1 MEELNETGELRILLD
16 DFPVRVRNFH
26 SSKLIYK
33 IFTLCKYAL
42 SNKAEPPFIF
52 IVFFFHFFESILWLH
67 GFLTQMVCH
76 HSSIQYTCTT
86 RNKTQ
91 HQIVQCVVATS
102 LSPISN
108 VEEARTVLPTTS
120 PLNSEP
126 SNAQSATR
134 MACNFAPSAMLMM
147 TEHYSLI
154 SLVFVCCQ

>member
-33 IFTLCKYAL
+33 FFTLCKYAL
-42 SNKAEPPFIF
+42 NNKAESPFIF
-52 IVFFFHFFESILWLH
+52 YCFLHFFESILWLH

-86 RNKTQ
+86 RNKMQ

-102 LSPISN
+102 LSPVSS

-126 SNAQSATR
+126 SSAQSATR
-134 MACNFAPSAMLMM
+134 MACNLAPSAMSTM
-147 TEHYSLI
+147 TEDYSLI
-154 SLVFVCCQ
+154 SLVFVCRQ